1 MIEGDNIRRFFRIFF
16 KTIIIIFALLL
27 IAYIFLY
34 IYAKMSP
41 KLNLNSANV
50 YYLYDSSNELYTGS
64 NDKWVSIDDISKYLI
79 DSTISIE
86 DKNFYKHNGFDIL
99 RIIKAM
105 VINIK
110 SGKTKQGASTITQQ
124 YAKNLFLD
132 FNKTWKRK
140 IDEAW
145 ITLRLE
151 AHYTKNELLEGY
163 LNTINYGGIYGIE
176 NASYY
181 YFGKSAKE
189 LDLAESTIL
198 AGIPKSP
205 SNYSPISNYDNAKK
219 RQLLILNSMVKN
231 GYITE
236 EEKTNAYNE
245 ELTFIGEVSTNNLKT
260 LMYFQDAV
268 IDELKTIK
276 EIPSSF
282 LTTGGLKIY
291 TTLDMNA
298 QKSLE
303 KSIDTN
309 LSYDKEL
316 QVSAMLM
323 DPNNGEI
330 KAIAGGKDYSL
341 SQYNRVT
348 SSKRQVGSTMKP
360 FLYYS
365 ALESGFT
372 PSTTFTSEKTTF
384 TFSGNK
390 TYSPKNYGDLYA
402 NKEISL
408 ASALAFSDNIYAVK
422 TNLFLGEDVLVNFAS
437 RIGIS
442 NNLEAVPSLALGT
455 NEINIK
461 NMMQGY
467 ATFASEG
474 KKIIPHY
481 IKKVTDIN
489 GNVLYEYKQNDE
501 ILLNKSTV
509 YILNELLSN
518 CTNEKLVDYTTPTC
532 LSIKNKLEKK
542 YAIKTG
548 TTDTDHWIF
557 GYNKNALLGIWV
569 GYDDNHETD
578 GTPSRAMKYTF
589 ADAINEY
596 EKDMDNT
603 WYEKPNNVVGV
614 LVDPISGKV
623 ADESTKN
630 ATIFYYLKGTQ
641 PNRSENYLEETF
653 KEVEENNS

>member
-1 MIEGDNIRRFFRIFF
+1 MTEGDNIRKFLKIFLR
-16 KTIIIIFALLL
+16 TIIIIL
-27 IAYIFLY
+27 ILFLITYIFLY
-34 IYAKMSP
+34 VYAKMSP

-64 NDKWVSIDDISKYLI
+64 NDKWVSINDISKYLI

-105 VINIK
+105 FINIK

-151 AHYTKNELLEGY
+151 AHYTKDELLEGY

-219 RQLLILNSMVKN
+219 RQLLILDSMVKN

-298 QKSLE
+298 QESLE

-309 LSYDKEL
+309 LSYDKDL
-316 QVSAMLM
+316 QVLPMYAGHPAADARCRAASGAGAAGYRFFGAGAAVR
-323 DPNNGEI
+323 PGGGAG
-330 KAIAGGKDYSL
+330 AI
-341 SQYNRVT
+341 R
-348 SSKRQVGSTMKP
+348 GSP
-360 FLYYS
+360 G
-365 ALESGFT
+365 A
-372 PSTTFTSEKTTF
+372 
-384 TFSGNK
+384 
-390 TYSPKNYGDLYA
+390 
-402 NKEISL
+402 
-408 ASALAFSDNIYAVK
+408 ASAAAGNLSGKRAVGHRL
-422 TNLFLGEDVLVNFAS
+422 TAGCGVRGADGALQYGVRSLPAARSSGAGTAGLGSERRRPPPDPP
-437 RIGIS
+437 G
-442 NNLEAVPSLALGT
+442 AL
-455 NEINIK
+455 
-461 NMMQGY
+461 
-467 ATFASEG
+467 
-474 KKIIPHY
+474 
-481 IKKVTDIN
+481 
-489 GNVLYEYKQNDE
+489 
-501 ILLNKSTV
+501 
-509 YILNELLSN
+509 
-518 CTNEKLVDYTTPTC
+518 C
-532 LSIKNKLEKK
+532 
-542 YAIKTG
+542 
-548 TTDTDHWIF
+548 
-557 GYNKNALLGIWV
+557 
-569 GYDDNHETD
+569 
-578 GTPSRAMKYTF
+578 
-589 ADAINEY
+589 
-596 EKDMDNT
+596 
-603 WYEKPNNVVGV
+603 GV
-614 LVDPISGKV
+614 LRYASPSGRLDGFDGRIKSCCN
-623 ADESTKN
+623 D
-630 ATIFYYLKGTQ
+630 
-641 PNRSENYLEETF
+641 
-653 KEVEENNS
+653 